1 VEQKLEYVL
10 ALMNSKLFQ
19 WRFKLTSTNNKVGT
33 NEIESMPFAKIDFS
47 NTIVK
52 EQHDQLVNQVN
63 QMIQGKKQLAT
74 AMTDSDKNFLQNK
87 CSSLDR
93 QIDILVYKLYDLTE
107 EEIRV
112 VETS

>member
-1 VEQKLEYVL
+1 
-10 ALMNSKLFQ
+10 
-19 WRFKLTSTNNKVGT
+19 
-33 NEIESMPFAKIDFS
+33 
-47 NTIVK
+47 
-52 EQHDQLVNQVN
+52 
-63 QMIQGKKQLAT
+63 MIQGKKQLAT